1 MIASIG
7 IGVGLVAPYGAIE
20 NVTLPEG
27 ARSSHDITA
36 SAVTVLLGLTVL
48 ELSVR
53 YILQSSKAWTWLNPL
68 TTKVYISEGAFI
80 SKRFKIN

>member
-7 IGVGLVAPYGAIE
+7 IGVGLLIPYGAIE

-27 ARSSHDITA
+27 MRFSHDITA

-53 YILQSSKAWTWLNPL
+53 YILQSSKAWAWLNPL
-68 TTKVYISEGAFI
+68 TNAYISEGAFI
-80 SKRFKIN
+80 DKWFKIN

>member
-7 IGVGLVAPYGAIE
+7 IGVGLLIPYGAIE

-27 ARSSHDITA
+27 MRSSHDITA

-53 YILQSSKAWTWLNPL
+53 YMLQ
-68 TTKVYISEGAFI
+68 
-80 SKRFKIN
+80 